1 MIQVTLTPRT
11 PEQVAKIMRLVAEL
25 TAEVAV
31 ASTGEPVE
39 VKVEA
44 PAEPKKAK
52 APKAA
57 PATTDSSP
65 SSESASAPAPSETSA
80 AAKGSAPD
88 VTLEEVRAKLAS
100 LSQGGKGKEV
110 KALLSGYGAA
120 KLTDVP
126 ADKYAELLKN
136 AEQL

>member
-1 MIQVTLTPRT
+1 MIQVTLTPKT
-11 PEQVAKIMRLVAEL
+11 PSQLAQLIRLLEQFNS
-25 TAEVAV
+25 EVTV

>member
-1 MIQVTLTPRT
+1 MIQVTLTPTT
-11 PEQVAKIMRLVAEL
+11 PEELDRLMKLIAEYY
-25 TAEVAV
+25 ADVPV

-44 PAEPKKAK
+44 PAEPKKTRAT
-52 APKAA
+52 KAA

-65 SSESASAPAPSETSA
+65 SSESLSAPAPSETSA
-80 AAKGSAPD
+80 AAKGSAPE

-110 KALLSGYGAA
+110 KALLAGYGAA

>member
-1 MIQVTLTPRT
+1 MIQVTLTPT
-11 PEQVAKIMRLVAEL
+11 
-25 TAEVAV
+25 TAEELARLLDLIEKYYEGNPI

-44 PAEPKKAK
+44 PAQAKKPKAS
-52 APKAA
+52 KAA

-65 SSESASAPAPSETSA
+65 SSESPSEPAPSETSA
-80 AAKGSAPD
+80 AASGSAAE

-100 LSQGGKGKEV
+100 LSQAGKAKEV
-110 KALLSGYGAA
+110 KALLSGYGVA
-120 KLTDVP
+120 KLTDLP
-126 ADKYAELLKN
+126 KDKYAELLAN